1 MDFKLVE
8 TQTTNEYDECFSSD
22 EETYD
27 DIQQCKR
34 DPVVRS
40 VDKKRMNKTVQCP
53 KCKKFMNKKT
63 LTYSHNCQNS
73 ATPKRNIPKET
84 SQKETPQI
92 TDEHIYDYLVKQE
105 HDMISQKRKIKQD
118 RFNTL
123 LTRAF

>member
-8 TQTTNEYDECFSSD
+8 THTTNEYDECFSSD

-27 DIQQCKR
+27 DIQQGKR

-53 KCKKFMNKKT
+53 ICNKFMNKKT
-63 LTYSHNCQNS
+63 LTYSHNCQKS
-73 ATPKRNIPKET
+73 TTPKET
-84 SQKETPQI
+84 SQKETSQKEAPQI

>member
-8 TQTTNEYDECFSSD
+8 THTTNEYDECFSSD

-27 DIQQCKR
+27 DIQQGKR
-34 DPVVRS
+34 EPVVRS

-53 KCKKFMNKKT
+53 ICKKFMNKKT
-63 LTYSHNCQNS
+63 LTYSHNCQKS
-73 ATPKRNIPKET
+73 TTPKET

-92 TDEHIYDYLVKQE
+92 TEERIYDYLVKQE
-105 HDMISQKRKIKQD
+105 HEMIAQKRKIKQD